1 MGYAWRQPRPPC
13 HPRRYAMSLRP
24 EPLPSIPD
32 PTATAV
38 RAAFPKGNLYVDLRA
53 EFGTFYEDQLFADLY
68 PSEGRPVEVPPWRLA
83 LVMVMQYIEG
93 LTDRQ
98 AADAVRR
105 CIDWKYA
112 LSLDLHDPGFDF
124 TLLHDF
130 RERLL
135 THDAVQRLLDT
146 FLTACK
152 SRGWIKT
159 RGTQRTDSTYIV
171 AAIRRLYYLECV
183 QEAMRYALN
192 QLSEGNAAWVLQRVP
207 LEWYERYG
215 PRAEVSRFP
224 KETSKRDALALQI
237 GADGYALM
245 AWLWRDESPQYLRD
259 LPAVEILRQIWL
271 QHYYRCTVPGMETL
285 RWRSTDEQPP
295 AALLIQSP
303 YDVEARY
310 SQKRETQWVGYKVH
324 VSETCDVGQPD
335 LITQVSTTRA
345 TTSDFVM
352 APVIQEDL
360 AARDLVPGT
369 HLVDSGY
376 VVAEVLV
383 SAQQQQI
390 DVVGPPLS
398 SSSRQQ
404 RDGQGYDL
412 HAFVIDWEAQQA
424 QCPQGQRSI
433 KWTPGRSQTGES
445 VIRIR
450 FARATCRACPTRQAC
465 TSSPK
470 APRQLT
476 VKPQVYHEA
485 LQAARQRQETPEFK
499 AQYPLR
505 AGVESTLSQAV
516 RRFDFRRSRYIGLA
530 RTHLQQL
537 LNATAMNVVRVIA
550 WLRGKPLGDRRRKPG
565 HLARLAHHPLSR

>member
-1 MGYAWRQPRPPC
+1 VRQQ
-13 HPRRYAMSLRP
+13 
-24 EPLPSIPD
+24 
-32 PTATAV
+32 V
-38 RAAFPKGNLYVDLRA
+38 
-53 EFGTFYEDQLFADLY
+53 
-68 PSEGRPVEVPPWRLA
+68 PV
-83 LVMVMQYIEG
+83 
-93 LTDRQ
+93 
-98 AADAVRR
+98 
-105 CIDWKYA
+105 
-112 LSLDLHDPGFDF
+112 
-124 TLLHDF
+124 
-130 RERLL
+130 
-135 THDAVQRLLDT
+135 
-146 FLTACK
+146 
-152 SRGWIKT
+152 
-159 RGTQRTDSTYIV
+159 
-171 AAIRRLYYLECV
+171 
-183 QEAMRYALN
+183 
-192 QLSEGNAAWVLQRVP
+192 
-207 LEWYERYG
+207 EWYERYG

-245 AWLWRDESPQYLRD
+245 EWLWRDESPRYLRD

-335 LITQVSTTRA
+335 VITQVNTTSA

-352 APVIQEDL
+352 GPVIHEDL
-360 AARDLVPGT
+360 AARDLLPGT

-390 DVVGPPLS
+390 DVIGPPLG

-412 HAFVIDWEAQQA
+412 HTFVIDWEAQQA
-424 QCPQGQRSI
+424 QCPQGQRSV
-433 KWTPGRSQTGES
+433 KWTPGHSQTGES

-450 FARATCRACPTRQAC
+450 FDRATCRACPTRQAC
-465 TSSPK
+465 TSSPE

-485 LQAARQRQETPEFK
+485 LRAARQRQETPEFR
-499 AQYPLR
+499 AQYALR
-505 AGVESTLSQAV
+505 AGVESSLSQGV
-516 RRFDFRRSRYIGLA
+516 RRFALRQSRYIGLA
-530 RTHLQQL
+530 RTHLQQVL
-537 LNATAMNVVRVIA
+537 TATAMNVVRVID
-550 WLRGKPLGDRRRKPG
+550 WRRGKPLGEKKRPAGRF
-565 HLARLAHHPLSR
+565 ARLAPAPLIRGALTSAGVT

>member
-1 MGYAWRQPRPPC
+1 
-13 HPRRYAMSLRP
+13 MSLRP
-24 EPLPSIPD
+24 EPLPPIPD
-32 PTATAV
+32 VTAAAV
-38 RAAFPKGNLYVDLRA
+38 RAAFPKGNLYVDLRT
-53 EFGTFYEDQLFADLY
+53 EFGTLYHDQLFADLY
-68 PSEGRPVEVPPWRLA
+68 PPEGRPVEVAPWRLA
-83 LVMVMQYIEG
+83 LVIVMQYIEG

-130 RERLL
+130 RERLVV
-135 THDAVQRLLDT
+135 HEAGQRLLDT
-146 FLTACK
+146 FLAACK
-152 SRGWIKT
+152 THGWIKP
-159 RGTQRTDSTYIV
+159 RGTQRTDSTYV
-171 AAIRRLYYLECV
+171 LAATRRLYYLECV
-183 QEAMRYALN
+183 QEALRHALN
-192 QLSEGNAAWVLQRVP
+192 QLSEVNAAWVRQQVP
-207 LEWYERYG
+207 VAWYERYG

-224 KETSKRDALALQI
+224 KETSKREALALQI
-237 GADGYALM
+237 GADGYHLLEWVGADED
-245 AWLWRDESPQYLRD
+245 ADTLWQ
-259 LPAVEILRQIWL
+259 LPAVEILRQIWV
-271 QHYYRCTVPGMETL
+271 QHYYRCTVPGLEVL
-285 RWRSTDEQPP
+285 RWRTTDEQPP

-324 VSETCDVGQPD
+324 LSETCDVGQPD
-335 LITQVSTTRA
+335 LITQVSTTPA

-360 AARDLVPGT
+360 AARDLLPGT

-383 SAQQQQI
+383 SARQQQI

-412 HAFVIDWEAQQA
+412 HAFAIDWEGQQA
-424 QCPQGQRSI
+424 QCPQGHHSV
-433 KWTPGRSQTGES
+433 KWTPGQSQTGES
-445 VIRIR
+445 VLRIR
-450 FARATCRACPTRQAC
+450 FDRATCRACPARSAC
-465 TSSPK
+465 TTSPE

-485 LQAARQRQETPEFK
+485 LQVARQRQETPEFK
-499 AQYPLR
+499 ALYALR

-516 RRFDFRRSRYIGLA
+516 RRFDLRQSRYIGLV
-530 RTHLQQL
+530 RTHLQQVL
-537 LNATAMNVVRVIA
+537 TATAMNIVRVIA
-550 WLRGKPLGDRRRKPG
+550 WLRGKPLGDKKRPAG
-565 HLARLAHHPLSR
+565 HFARLAPDPFAVGALASAGVT